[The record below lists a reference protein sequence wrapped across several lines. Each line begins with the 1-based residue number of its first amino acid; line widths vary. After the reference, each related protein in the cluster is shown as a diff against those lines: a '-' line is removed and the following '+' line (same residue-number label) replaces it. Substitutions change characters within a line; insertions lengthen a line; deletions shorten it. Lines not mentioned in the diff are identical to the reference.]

1 MGPGAVLTLSILNSA
16 LRPARLDD
24 TVDSPGYPPRST
36 HELFRRTEQ
45 KMNEPKKTPRKPR
58 HLPDPNFVSTTVD
71 QWGGTLVECR
81 DLWDGYSLDDAVL
94 DSTPL
99 KKCQWATLFTYMH
112 RRFGP
117 PHIGGDDY
125 KDLSASWMLTTPDC
139 EVFVRVNPSLSGPGF
154 SFSPYLVMPRDATK
168 RAHRASDLNLPA
180 DRVVAIRKAYRATL
194 LDLLRP
200 VCVRDHHINALGQLG
215 DSALDQA
222 LVECDDDESNAYELR
237 FHPSCGYAM
246 PLGLF
251 GGNEWPIL
259 CSLIRHLGDGDLEA
273 GRVNAL
279 QVLQRD
285 VYAEAAGA
293 GWQVHRLMLL
303 GARNQREAV
312 AAGLGLGA
320 DDVARFDDEFRALH
334 DRENPNR
341 SIVAEM
347 TDAAVDSASDFLHRL
362 GLLDAELEE
371 TVRGMRRE
379 KAVSEAWAELVV
391 IANDTFPDDV
401 ALPAEPYSMDGELPV
416 QLKAAFNGIGRTDLA
431 DWVDKT
437 VARPQG
443 LGALADITFHLSSQA
458 REHQD
463 DKAAGLTA

>member
-1 MGPGAVLTLSILNSA
+1 M
-16 LRPARLDD
+16 
-24 TVDSPGYPPRST
+24 
-36 HELFRRTEQ
+36 
-45 KMNEPKKTPRKPR
+45 
-58 HLPDPNFVSTTVD
+58 
-71 QWGGTLVECR
+71 
-81 DLWDGYSLDDAVL
+81 
-94 DSTPL
+94 
-99 KKCQWATLFTYMH
+99 
-112 RRFGP
+112 
-117 PHIGGDDY
+117 
-125 KDLSASWMLTTPDC
+125 
-139 EVFVRVNPSLSGPGF
+139 
-154 SFSPYLVMPRDATK
+154 
-168 RAHRASDLNLPA
+168 
-180 DRVVAIRKAYRATL
+180 
-194 LDLLRP
+194 
-200 VCVRDHHINALGQLG
+200 
-215 DSALDQA
+215 
-222 LVECDDDESNAYELR
+222 ECDDDESNAYELR

-273 GRVNAL
+273 GRVKAL

>member
-1 MGPGAVLTLSILNSA
+1 MT
-16 LRPARLDD
+16 
-24 TVDSPGYPPRST
+24 
-36 HELFRRTEQ
+36 
-45 KMNEPKKTPRKPR
+45 EPKKTPRKPR
-58 HLPDPNFVSTTVD
+58 HLPDPNFVSTTVA

-99 KKCQWATLFTYMH
+99 KKCQWATLFAYMH

-117 PHIGGDDY
+117 PHMGGDDY
-125 KDLSASWMLTTPDC
+125 KDLSASWMLTTPDPD
-139 EVFVRVNPSLSGPGF
+139 VFVRVNPSLSGPGF
-154 SFSPYLVMPRDATK
+154 SLTPYLLMPRHATE
-168 RAHRASDLNLPA
+168 RAHRASELDLPA
-180 DRVVAIRKAYRATL
+180 DRVAAIRKAYRVTL

-251 GGNEWPIL
+251 GGKEWPIL

-273 GRVNAL
+273 GRAKVL
-279 QVLQRD
+279 EVLQRD
-285 VYAEAAGA
+285 VYVEAAGA

-303 GARNQREAV
+303 GARNQRGAV

-320 DDVARFDDEFRALH
+320 DDVARFDDELKSLH
-334 DRENPNR
+334 DRESPNR
-341 SIVAEM
+341 SIVDEM
-347 TDAAVDSASDFLHRL
+347 TDAAVDSASGMLKRL
-362 GLLDAELEE
+362 GLHDVELDE
-371 TVRGMRRE
+371 TVNGMRLD
-379 KAVSEAWAELVV
+379 KAVAESWEELVA
-391 IANDTFPDDV
+391 IAKDDFPDDV
-401 ALPAEPYSMDGELPV
+401 VLPKMPHSMDGELPV
-416 QLKAAFNGIGRTDLA
+416 QLKATFSGVGRTDLS

-443 LGALADITFHLSSQA
+443 LRALADITFHLSSQA
-458 REHQD
+458 REHRD
-463 DKAAGLTA
+463 NDATGLSI